1 MSACNTYFD
10 GRVVY
15 YNIFDHCYFLS
26 PEHTVT
32 DKTLVQS
39 SRTKFCVKRL
49 KIDPQKCNIRQIKEA
64 LKSFLTNLSDLKS
77 DLFFHL
83 VCYRIALGLLTKSGP
98 QLSPIF
104 LCFLL

>member
-64 LKSFLTNLSDLKS
+64 LKSFLTKLSGWKS
-77 DLFFHL
+77 VQYFLS
-83 VCYRIALGLLTKSGP
+83 YRRSKLAYVHI
-98 QLSPIF
+98 SPF
-104 LCFLL
+104 